1 MGGFLRFWG
10 WGVGGGGFLRGMV
23 CGYRLRMKAL
33 AVLAAVLV
41 VVPAAAADF
50 EAGLTAARAG
60 DFKGA
65 YAEWK
70 PLADAGHARAAL
82 NLGQMYE
89 AGEGVA
95 LDLGEAARLF
105 RVAADGG
112 LGQGQLAWGMAL
124 QTGQGVARDKAEAF
138 RWLMKAAEQHV
149 PEATYQVGYAYH
161 EGEGV
166 EPDMVEAMKWF
177 IIADEYG
184 WREAYPAGTYT
195 ADRLDPDQLILASQ
209 NAMAWMAKH
218 PRPEMR

>member
-1 MGGFLRFWG
+1 MRIAAF
-10 WGVGGGGFLRGMV
+10 
-23 CGYRLRMKAL
+23 
-33 AVLAAVLV
+33 LAALLFAA
-41 VVPAAAADF
+41 PAVAADF

-60 DFKGA
+60 DFAGA
-65 YAEWK
+65 LAEWK
-70 PLADAGHARAAL
+70 PLADAGDARAQL

-89 AGEGVA
+89 AGMGVP
-95 LDLGEAARLF
+95 LDLAEAVRLYK
-105 RVAADGG
+105 ASADKGYG
-112 LGQGQLAWGMAL
+112 PGMLAYGMAL
-124 QTGQGVARDKAEAF
+124 QTGQGTARNKPEAF
-138 RWLMKAAEQHV
+138 RWLVKAAEQHV

-209 NAMAWMAKH
+209 NAMAWMAAH